1 MAVDGDVAR
10 FPVEMEALAYRIVRE
25 AVINVHKHAR
35 CTHLHIRLAT
45 ADGHLVAPVAD
56 DGVGF
61 SPDQALSHSE
71 AMLHFGLRS
80 AIERAGIADGTVTVV
95 SAPGQGA
102 TGTLR
107 LPISHSSSAV

>member
-1 MAVDGDVAR
+1 MLFRSLTLWSEPGVLG
-10 FPVEMEALAYRIVRE
+10 FE
-25 AVINVHKHAR
+25 
-35 CTHLHIRLAT
+35 
-45 ADGHLVAPVAD
+45 VAD

-71 AMLHFGLRS
+71 ARLHFGLRS

-102 TGTLR
+102 TVTLR
-107 LPISHSSSAV
+107 LPITHSSSAV